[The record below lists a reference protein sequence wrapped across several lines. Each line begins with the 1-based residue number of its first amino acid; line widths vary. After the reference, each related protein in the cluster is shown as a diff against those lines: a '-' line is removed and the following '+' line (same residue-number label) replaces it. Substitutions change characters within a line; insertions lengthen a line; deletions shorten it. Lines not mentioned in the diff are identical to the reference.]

1 MGCLI
6 VGSVRSFIV
15 YINSM
20 LATNQLN
27 KHTYVYR
34 VFLAIL
40 SDGCYYWSSTNV
52 FSNQLQ
58 HHSTANKGSNT
69 SQQTVLGVHN
79 ACSIGA

>member
-1 MGCLI
+1 
-6 VGSVRSFIV
+6 
-15 YINSM
+15 M

-40 SDGCYYWSSTNV
+40 SNGCYCWSSNNI
-52 FSNQLQ
+52 FSDKLQ
-58 HHSTANKGSNT
+58 HHNTTNKGSNT
-69 SQQTVLGVHN
+69 GQQTVLGVYN